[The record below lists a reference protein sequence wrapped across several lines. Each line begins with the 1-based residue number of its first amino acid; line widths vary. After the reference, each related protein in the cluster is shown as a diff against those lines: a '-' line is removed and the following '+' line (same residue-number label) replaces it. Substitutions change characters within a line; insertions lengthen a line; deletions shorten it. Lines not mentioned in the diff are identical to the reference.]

1 MSIRKSIAILFILQ
15 IFFMA
20 CSGNNSQNNQTG
32 LNEGE
37 VKSIEIPIEGMSCMS
52 CVANVKKTLTSIDG
66 VIKVNVSLQSKNATI
81 KYDPEKV
88 ISEQLKKAI
97 NKIGYKAG
105 DIKELKE

>member
-1 MSIRKSIAILFILQ
+1 MDIKKSIAILFILQ
-15 IFFMA
+15 TFFMA
-20 CSGNNSQNNQTG
+20 CSGNNSQYNQTG

-66 VIKVNVSLQSKNATI
+66 VIKVNVSLQDKNATI

-88 ISEQLKKAI
+88 TSEQMKKAI

>member
-1 MSIRKSIAILFILQ
+1 MSIRKSITLFFLLQ
-15 IFFMA
+15 TFFIA
-20 CSGNNSQNNQTG
+20 CSGNNAKTNQTG
-32 LNEGE
+32 LNREA
-37 VKSIEIPIEGMSCMS
+37 KSIEIAIEGMSCMS

-66 VIKVNVSLQSKNATI
+66 VIEANVSLQDKNATI

-88 ISEQLKKAI
+88 TSEQLKKAI

>member
-1 MSIRKSIAILFILQ
+1 
-15 IFFMA
+15 MA
-20 CSGNNSQNNQTG
+20 CLGNNSQNNQTD

-37 VKSIEIPIEGMSCMS
+37 VKLIEIPIEGMSCMS
-52 CVANVKKTLTSIDG
+52 CVATVKKTLSSIDG
-66 VIKVNVSLQSKNATI
+66 VQEVKVSLQDKNATV

-88 ISEQLKKAI
+88 TQEQLKNTI